1 MVFSDFVEN
10 VVETPICC
18 ELKQCLDKLHE
29 FYTKDSEK
37 CVLYLKPLMRG
48 SAKNNSLMI
57 LLPLL
62 LELYEGDQYEQKKNE

>member
-18 ELKQCLDKLHE
+18 ELKQCLDKWYE
-29 FYTKDSEK
+29 FYANNPEK
-37 CVLYLKPLMRG
+37 YVLYLKFTRG
-48 SAKNNSLMI
+48 SVKSDMLM

-62 LELYEGDQYEQKKNE
+62 LKMYER